1 MKERKE
7 LLTEDLREAPG
18 AMATS
23 SAARPS
29 APTARV
35 GGSRAG
41 SWQWGQGPDR
51 RQQLVAVQLEMNPNR
66 TLCLF
71 QSRGKVR
78 SSRASDRPEGS
89 SPLRIASM
97 MSGASVVSF
106 RMRTT

>member
-29 APTARV
+29 APTSSV
-35 GGSRAG
+35 GGSREG

-51 RQQLVAVQLEMNPNR
+51 PQQLVAVQPVDE
-66 TLCLF
+66 
-71 QSRGKVR
+71 
-78 SSRASDRPEGS
+78 PEVDSLPFPVPGE
-89 SPLRIASM
+89 
-97 MSGASVVSF
+97 GADQLG
-106 RMRTT
+106 